1 MGVEIGRQLGM
12 PLATFIDEAY
22 AELAAGKEQIFVG
35 TLLVLAETF
44 HDIVDKRITLFN
56 GLAKMMRGES

>member
-12 PLATFIDEAY
+12 PLAAFVDEAY
-22 AELAAGKEQIFVG
+22 AELASGKEQIFVG
-35 TLLVLAETF
+35 TVLVPAETF
-44 HDIVDKRITLFN
+44 HEIVDNRVTLFN